1 MCTFSVLGVFVRIRI
16 GSHVVTITGS
26 GNQPGSAGMRGI
38 TRRASRVVVPPGPNL
53 VHVDASTLQHMSDFK
68 HKTSVS
74 SSNSKKSVIST
85 GVSRPAWRVGRVR
98 GFIYHSISFDKFDI
112 SDFLRFLGSPAERRG
127 RVGQSI
133 VPAGLRGTRPAE
145 IGRVIGRTRRCRP
158 MRFSTCRVAPG
169 AKTRVS
175 AVAARLLRACSN
187 GGGEG

>member
-112 SDFLRFLGSPAERRG
+112 SDFLRFLGWRAAPQSAVGDLGRWACRAIDSP
-127 RVGQSI
+127 
-133 VPAGLRGTRPAE
+133 RGTSRDPPGGNRSGNRSNAALPAY
-145 IGRVIGRTRRCRP
+145 
-158 MRFSTCRVAPG
+158 
-169 AKTRVS
+169 
-175 AVAARLLRACSN
+175 AV
-187 GGGEG
+187 